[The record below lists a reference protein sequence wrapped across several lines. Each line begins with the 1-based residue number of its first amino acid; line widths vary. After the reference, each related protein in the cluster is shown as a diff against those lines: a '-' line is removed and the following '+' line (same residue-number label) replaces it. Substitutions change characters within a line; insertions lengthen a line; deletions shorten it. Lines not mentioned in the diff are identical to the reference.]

1 MKRIPTPLIS
11 PDSLRSTTLTRF
23 ILLYAAMY
31 AAFGVASPFLPA
43 FISAR
48 GLRPEQLGLV
58 LGAGTAVRLLT
69 APLAGRIGDLIQALR
84 VVLVVCTALAA
95 SVTLGYLAAHG
106 FWILLGVSLLHAAS
120 LAPITILADAL
131 ALGSASPPPSSGRRS
146 FEYGWVRGTGS
157 AAFIVGTLLSGQAV
171 SAFGLDVIVWLQAL
185 LLGVAAFA
193 AILVPELIHDRTAQA
208 VRAPAR
214 GVLVLLRLPLFRNLV
229 LVAALILGSHAM
241 HDAFAVIRWSAA
253 GISPATASLLWSESV
268 AAEVLVFFVI
278 GPALVARVT
287 PAGALAIAALAGMLR
302 WAVMAQTTDVMA
314 LALVQPLHGITF
326 ALLHLACMRL
336 IARTVPQGL
345 EGTAQAIYGTVGIGA
360 ATALLTVV
368 SGALYARLGAQ
379 GFWVMAALCA
389 LALPLTWKLRQPGF
403 GESRKLRT

>member
-1 MKRIPTPLIS
+1 MQA
-11 PDSLRSTTLTRF
+11 LTRF

-43 FISAR
+43 FVSAR
-48 GLRPEQLGLV
+48 GLAPEQLGLV
-58 LGAGTAVRLLT
+58 LAVGTGVRLLT

-84 VVLVVCTALAA
+84 GVLVVCTALAA
-95 SVTLGYLAAHG
+95 AVTLGYLAAHG
-106 FWILLGVSLLHAAS
+106 FWILLGMSLLHAAS

-131 ALGSASPPPSSGRRS
+131 ALGSASPPPSSGRRG

-157 AAFIVGTLLSGQAV
+157 AAFIAGTLVSGQAV
-171 SAFGLDVIVWLQAL
+171 NEFGLDVIVGLQAS
-185 LLGVAAFA
+185 LLGAAAFA
-193 AILVPELIHDRTAQA
+193 AILVPELIHHHTADA
-208 VRAPAR
+208 VRAPAG
-214 GVLVLLRLPLFRNLV
+214 GVLILLRLPLFRNLV

-253 GISPATASLLWSESV
+253 GISPVTASLLWSESV

-278 GPALVARVT
+278 GPALVTRLT
-287 PAGALAIAALAGMLR
+287 PAGALAVAALAGMLR
-302 WAVMAQTTDVMA
+302 WVVAAQTTDVMA

-336 IARTVPQGL
+336 IARIVPQGL

-360 ATALLTVV
+360 ASALLTFV
-368 SGALYARLGAQ
+368 SGALYGRLGAQ

-389 LALPLTWKLRQPGF
+389 LAFPLTWRLRQPVSARLQ
-403 GESRKLRT
+403 SRA

>member
-1 MKRIPTPLIS
+1 MF
-11 PDSLRSTTLTRF
+11 DSLRSTTLTRF

-43 FISAR
+43 FVSAR
-48 GLRPEQLGLV
+48 GLPPEQLGLV
-58 LGAGTAVRLLT
+58 LGAGTALRLLT

-84 VVLVVCTALAA
+84 LVLVVCTGLAA
-95 SVTLGYLAAHG
+95 SVTLGYLPAHG

-120 LAPITILADAL
+120 LAPITVLADAL
-131 ALGSASPPPSSGRRS
+131 ALGSASPPPSISRLG

-171 SAFGLDVIVWLQAL
+171 SAFGLDLIVSLQAL
-185 LLGVAAFA
+185 LLGMAAFA
-193 AILVPELIHDRTAQA
+193 AILVPELIHARTADV
-208 VRAPAR
+208 VRAPAG
-214 GVLVLLRLPLFRNLV
+214 GVLILLRLPVFRNLV

-241 HDAFAVIRWSAA
+241 HDTFAVIRWSAA
-253 GISPATASLLWSESV
+253 GVSPATASLLWSESV

-278 GPALVARVT
+278 GPALVTRLT

-302 WAVMAQTTDVMA
+302 WAVMAQTTDVIA

-360 ATALLTVV
+360 VTALLTLI

-389 LALPLTWKLRQPGF
+389 LGFPLTWKLRQPGF
-403 GESRKLRT
+403 GKSRIH

>member
-1 MKRIPTPLIS
+1 MYASDHHGNSSS
-11 PDSLRSTTLTRF
+11 PDALTKF

-43 FISAR
+43 FLNAR
-48 GLRPEQLGLV
+48 GLTPEQLGLA

-84 VVLVVCTALAA
+84 IVLVVCLALAA
-95 SVTLGYLAAHG
+95 AVTLGYLAAHG
-106 FWILLGVSLLHAAS
+106 FWILLGMSLLHAAS

-131 ALGSASPPPSSGRRS
+131 ALGSASPPPSSGRRG

-157 AAFIVGTLLSGQAV
+157 AAFIAGTLVSGQAV
-171 SAFGLDVIVWLQAL
+171 SAFGLDVIVVWQAL
-185 LLGVAAFA
+185 LLGAAAFA
-193 AILVPELIHDRTAQA
+193 AILVPELIHDRTADA

-214 GVLVLLRLPLFRNLV
+214 GVLILLRLPLFRHLV

-253 GISPATASLLWSESV
+253 GISPVTISLLWSESV
-268 AAEVLVFFVI
+268 AAEVVVFFVI
-278 GPALVARVT
+278 GPALVIRLT
-287 PAGALAIAALAGMLR
+287 PAGALAVASLAGMLR
-302 WAVMAQTTDVMA
+302 WVVAAQTTDVIA

-336 IARTVPQGL
+336 LARIVPQGL
-345 EGTAQAIYGTVGIGA
+345 EGTAQAIYGTIGIGA
-360 ATALLTVV
+360 ASALLTFI
-368 SGALYARLGAQ
+368 SGALYGRLGAQ

-389 LALPLTWKLRQPGF
+389 LAFPLTWKLRQDVGAVA
-403 GESRKLRT
+403 GEA